1 MNELG
6 QLLREAREAN
16 GASLAE
22 AEAQTRIRQKFIA
35 AMEAEAWDALPNEVT
50 ARGFLRKYAAY
61 LRLDEEAV
69 LAQYQARSKA
79 PALQPE
85 LTAPAEREADYRP
98 IEMDLSHVERRSIPW
113 GWIGA
118 ALVVVALVAAALY
131 LYFYQPN
138 FIANLTALPRS
149 LPNPA
154 DMIALEPTATPT
166 ATVEL
171 NRVTAT
177 PTPTQPGQAATATP
191 VATTGSAAT
200 TPAAIATVTDTPPT
214 PAPGAQPVQQMAL
227 DFEVLARSWVRL
239 MVDDRVVLESVLEPG
254 QQGAWEASDVIV
266 LRTGNAAGLFVR
278 LNGQEYSELG
288 GPGEVVELQW
298 RLVDGQIV
306 RVTATP
312 VPPTPLPVTPEAT
325 PTATEPP
332 TG

>member
-35 AMEAEAWDALPNEVT
+35 AMEAEAWDTLPNEVT
-50 ARGFLRKYAAY
+50 ARGFLRKYANY
-61 LRLDEEAV
+61 LRLDEEAIV
-69 LAQYQARSKA
+69 AQFQERTKA
-79 PALQPE
+79 PAPQPE
-85 LTAPAEREADYRP
+85 FAALAERDVDYRP
-98 IEMDLSHVERRSIPW
+98 IEMNLSHVERRSIPW

-138 FIANLTALPRS
+138 FIANLVALPRS
-149 LPNPA
+149 LPNPS
-154 DMIALEPTATPT
+154 DVIALEPTATPT
-166 ATVEL
+166 ATVEI

-177 PTPTQPGQAATATP
+177 PTPTQQGQAAAATP
-191 VATTGSAAT
+191 VPASGGAAT
-200 TPAAIATVTDTPPT
+200 TQVATATVVATPT
-214 PAPGAQPVQQMAL
+214 TVASDSQPVQQMAL

-239 MVDDRVVLESVLEPG
+239 MVDDRVVLEAVLEPG
-254 QQGAWEASDVIV
+254 QQGAWEASDAVV
-266 LRTGNAAGLFVR
+266 LRTGNAAGLLIR
-278 LNGQEYSELG
+278 LNGQEYTDLG

-298 RLVDGQIV
+298 RLVDGQVV

-312 VPPTPLPVTPEAT
+312 LPPTSEAT
-325 PTATEPP
+325 PTATAPP
-332 TG
+332 AG